1 MRLPFKHIAYLLLG
15 FFLASCADDIEDLY
29 APWSVRFVFNQVNTT
44 APLLSALNNPGQFCQ
59 ITFPNGKYLFKD
71 HDGNEVLYTPTAT
84 FGYSRPDGFLSGI
97 IVGSPAIPD
106 FTGQSRVAYDLV
118 CPNCYDNSEIR
129 RPLHFSSIS
138 TLQCAR
144 CGCVYDL
151 NNAGNEQ
158 HGKSRALYR
167 YRTVQYNVSTSAMS
181 ITN

>member
-97 IVGSPAIPD
+97 IVAVLPFRILRDKAESPTSWPVPIATIIPKLPVPFISPQSPPCNAPVAVA
-106 FTGQSRVAYDLV
+106 FTTSTMPETSSTARVAPFIV
-118 CPNCYDNSEIR
+118 
-129 RPLHFSSIS
+129 
-138 TLQCAR
+138 TAR
-144 CGCVYDL
+144 CNTTCRP
-151 NNAGNEQ
+151 A
-158 HGKSRALYR
+158 R
-167 YRTVQYNVSTSAMS
+167 
-181 ITN
+181 

>member
-167 YRTVQYNVSTSAMS
+167 YRTVQYNVSTSAVS